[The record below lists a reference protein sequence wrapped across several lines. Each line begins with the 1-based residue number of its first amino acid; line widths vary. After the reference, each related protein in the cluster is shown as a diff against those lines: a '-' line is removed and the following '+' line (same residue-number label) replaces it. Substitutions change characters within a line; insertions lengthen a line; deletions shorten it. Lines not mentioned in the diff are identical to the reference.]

1 MSNEIVK
8 GGSFLIEDAENIS
21 IFTPEDFSEEHRMIA
36 KTAED
41 YVAGEVA
48 PKIEQIE
55 AQEEGLVKE
64 LLQGAGELGLLSADI
79 PEEYGGMGLDKISSI
94 LITEKVAAGGSYAVS
109 HAAHTGIGTL
119 PIVFFGNKQ
128 QKEKYLPGLASGEK
142 IAAYA
147 LTEPSAG
154 SDALAAKTKAVLNE
168 DGTKYILNGEKIFIT
183 NAGFADVFVTYAKI
197 DGEHFTAF
205 IVDADSPGLSTGAE
219 EKKMGIK
226 GSSTRSVIFEDCEV
240 PVENVLGEIGKGH
253 LVAFNI
259 LNIGRYKLAAAA
271 VGAAKQTL
279 GATVKYAKERKQF
292 NQSIAEFGAIKHKI
306 AEMASRIYAAESVV
320 YRTGGLIDS
329 ILSTLDPSAEDAGR
343 AAANAIGEYAIEC
356 SINKVFGSEVAD
368 FVVDEAVQIHGGYGF
383 TQEYPVERAYRDS
396 RINRI
401 FEGTN
406 EINRLLIPGTLLRK
420 AMKGELPLLA
430 AAQNLMGE
438 LLSLMPTMPEG
449 VLGVEFAKLANMKKM
464 VLMTAG
470 TAAQKLGM
478 ALKDEQEI
486 LMNVAD
492 MIIEIYATESALLR
506 AKKAIEASGE
516 AAAELKIKMAKLY
529 AHNAFQKCELIAKN
543 TLAAVDSG
551 DSLKTLQ
558 SALKKLA
565 RFDIENTIALRRA
578 IADAI
583 IEAEKYTC

>member
-1 MSNEIVK
+1 MANDFVR
-8 GGSFLIEDAENIS
+8 GGSFLVEDAENIS
-21 IFTPEDFSEEHRMIA
+21 IFTPEDFTDEHRMIA

-41 YVAGEVA
+41 FINGEVK
-48 PKIEQIE
+48 PKIDRIE
-55 AQEEGLVKE
+55 AQEEGLAKE
-64 LLQGAGELGLLSADI
+64 LLRAAGELGLLSADI
-79 PEEYGGMGLDKISSI
+79 PEEYGGAGLDKISSI
-94 LITEKVAAGGSYAVS
+94 LITEKVAPSGSFAVS
-109 HAAHTGIGTL
+109 FAAHTGIGTL
-119 PIVFFGNKQ
+119 PIVFFGNKA
-128 QKEKYLPGLASGEK
+128 QKEKYLPALASGEK

-154 SDALAAKTKAVLNE
+154 SDALAAKTKAVRSA

-205 IVDADSPGLSTGAE
+205 IVDADAPGLSTGAE

-240 PVENVLGEIGKGH
+240 PAENVLGEIGKGH

-271 VGAAKQTL
+271 VGAAKEGL
-279 GATVKYAKERKQF
+279 AVSVKYAKERKQF

-306 AEMASRIYAAESVV
+306 AEMAAKTYAAESVV

-329 ILSTLDPSAEDAGR
+329 ILSTLDPNAEDAGR

-368 FVVDEAVQIHGGYGF
+368 FVADEAVQIHGGYGF
-383 TQEYPVERAYRDS
+383 TQEYPVERMYRDS

-406 EINRLLIPGTLLRK
+406 EINRLLIPATLLRK
-420 AMKGELPLLA
+420 AMKGEVPLLG
-430 AAQNLMGE
+430 AAQKLQSE
-438 LLSLMPTMPEG
+438 LLSLMPVAPEG

-464 VLMTAG
+464 FLMTAG
-470 TAAQKLGM
+470 IAAQKLGM

-486 LMNVAD
+486 LINAAD
-492 MIIEIYATESALLR
+492 MVIEIYAAESALLR
-506 AKKAIEASGE
+506 AKKAIATSGE
-516 AAAELKIKMAKLY
+516 AAADLKIKMAKLY
-529 AHNAFQKCELIAKN
+529 THNAFQKCELIAKN
-543 TLAAVDSG
+543 TLAAVESG

-583 IEAEKYTC
+583 IEAEKYIC